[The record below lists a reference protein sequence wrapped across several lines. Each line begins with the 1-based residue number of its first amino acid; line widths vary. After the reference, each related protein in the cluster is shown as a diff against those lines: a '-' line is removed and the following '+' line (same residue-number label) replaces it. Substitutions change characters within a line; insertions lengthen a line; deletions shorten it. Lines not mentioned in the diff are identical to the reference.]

1 MRNAV
6 TVFLVLTLLA
16 ASAFAEEVILE
27 EQPGSKNISK
37 WSRIPEATCTL
48 LKEAPR
54 SVKAPRD
61 DVSAWAEVKIRENT
75 FLVCVVSK
83 SDNAAET
90 TTAGLYVDTDRDRN
104 LREEKPVILTASNK
118 KNPLM
123 FDFNVENL
131 PLEFKTGRSKLK
143 LKANVRLTHYDYG
156 NRKLFYVYILS
167 VYKGNTQ
174 AFKMDWEVIWV
185 PGGEPVMQ
193 LVNGSETANH
203 VYSGRKQI
211 RLSMNNLKISKDK
224 VRLKYKIQKN
234 RKVVPVKST
243 KYIKT
248 FYTTATQPTRMN
260 IICLPNRGYIFLEPG
275 NYSGRSATFEK
286 EYKGDTWSLNARVSS
301 LVVAEKGTELSQPEP
316 LKATIS
322 ARPAKGYVS
331 LSPLLCSSMGSIA
344 GLKKIK
350 GEQQTPF
357 IVVKDEKGNE
367 VAREEARIGG
377 TWLYSVTWRPSVEMV
392 GKKLT
397 AELEFEKTPF
407 KITFEK
413 TEFIP
418 TAASAGNASGV
429 AQKEKEELDPKQ
441 LSAIEKKV
449 NAAIEKGAKFLIS
462 KQQPDGSFEGNYS
475 RGYPLG
481 YNALCTLTLVK
492 CGVSLKNPAIGK
504 AYGFLAKQD
513 RNRTYSVGLYLMA
526 LEAKYYNKKMM
537 QKIIDM
543 RKKKKKKK
551 YSTSADEQEIDE
563 ETFRPK
569 IHPADRALA
578 QDLVNWLVEAQLPNG
593 CWTYSK
599 STGTRSGN
607 PVRGDNSNMQYAVL
621 GLKAGCRLGAR
632 VPANTFLKNL
642 SYILECQG
650 EDEGKVKRFTIP
662 AARLKS
668 FGGKKKKGS
677 TSRTSSDSS
686 DWGEETRDEYVAR
699 GWSYVHRAGTGG
711 TAKGTGSMTTAGLTA
726 VIICKSELIGKK
738 VFGKKLR
745 EKTNVSIEDGCAW
758 FAAKMNLAPS
768 GGWYYYFM
776 YGLERAGSLA
786 GVRKFGTRD
795 WYYEGVDQL
804 LPIQKPD
811 GSWEKYGGAVQGG
824 AKNRAKRPL
833 DLCQACFALL
843 FLKRATVRVIK
854 NLDEDQIWTGKGFLK
869 KKTDKPA
876 KDAKK
881 DPGKEEKEG
890 EKAPAE
896 KKESEKTEEEKAP
909 VEKKEN
915 VKEEPSKVDEIGR
928 EPEKNKEPA
937 REESAK
943 KENKDAEPVKK

>member
-1 MRNAV
+1 MKY
-6 TVFLVLTLLA
+6 VLTALLA
-16 ASAFAEEVILE
+16 VCFFIVAVSAEEVILE
-27 EQPGSKNISK
+27 EQPSSKNISK
-37 WSRIPEATCTL
+37 WSRVPEATCTL

-54 SVKAPRD
+54 NVKAPKD

-90 TTAGLYVDTDRDRN
+90 TTAGLYIDTDRDRN
-104 LREEKPVILTASNK
+104 LREETPIILTASNK
-118 KNPLM
+118 SNPRL

-143 LKANVRLTHYDYG
+143 LEANIRLTHYDYG
-156 NRKLFYVYILS
+156 NRKLFYVYMLS
-167 VYKGNTQ
+167 VYMGNTQ
-174 AFKMDWEVIWV
+174 AFKLDWEVVWA

-211 RLSMNNLKISKDK
+211 RLSMNNMKISKDK

-243 KYIKT
+243 KYIKSFST
-248 FYTTATQPTRMN
+248 STRQAPRIN
-260 IICLPNRGYIFLEPG
+260 IICLPNRGYVFLEPG
-275 NYSGRSATFEK
+275 NYTGRSAVFEK
-286 EYKGDTWSLNARVSS
+286 EFKGDTWSLNARVNS
-301 LVVAEKGTELSQPEP
+301 LVVAEKGAELPQPEP

-322 ARPAKGYVS
+322 ARQGKGYIS
-331 LSPLLCSSMGSIA
+331 LSPMLYSSMGSTA
-344 GLKKIK
+344 GLKKIR
-350 GEQQTPF
+350 GEQQTPVL
-357 IVVKDEKGNE
+357 VVKDEKGNE
-367 VAREEARIGG
+367 VAREEVRIGG
-377 TWLYSVTWRPSVEMV
+377 TWLYSVTWRPSAEMV

-407 KITFEK
+407 QVTFEK
-413 TEFIP
+413 TEFVP

-429 AQKEKEELDPKQ
+429 AQEEKEEFDPEK

-462 KQQPDGSFEGNYS
+462 KQQTDGSFEGNYS
-475 RGYPLG
+475 RSHPLG
-481 YNALCTLTLVK
+481 YNALCALTLVK
-492 CGVSLKNPAIGK
+492 CGVSLKHPAVGK
-504 AYGFLAKQD
+504 AYKFLAKQPW
-513 RNRTYSVGLYLMA
+513 NKTYSVGLYLMA
-526 LEAKYYNKKMM
+526 LEARYYNKKTM

-543 RKKKKKKK
+543 RKKKKKRK

-578 QDLVNWLVEAQLPNG
+578 QKLVNWLIEAQLPNG

-599 STGTRSGN
+599 STGTRSGS
-607 PVRGDNSNMQYAVL
+607 PIRGDNSNMQYAVL

-632 VPANTFLKNL
+632 VPVNTFLKNL

-668 FGGKKKKGS
+668 FGGKKKKDS
-677 TSRTSSDSS
+677 TSRTSSESS
-686 DWGEETRDEYVAR
+686 NWAEETRGEYAAR
-699 GWSYVHRAGTGG
+699 GWSYVHRVGTGG

-738 VFGKKLR
+738 VFGRKLR

-804 LPIQKPD
+804 LPLQKPD
-811 GSWEKYGGAVQGG
+811 GSWEKYGGAVQG
-824 AKNRAKRPL
+824 AKNQRKRPL
-833 DLCQACFALL
+833 DLCQTCFALL
-843 FLKRATVRVIK
+843 FLKRATVRVIR

-869 KKTDKPA
+869 KKTKR
-876 KDAKK
+876 K
-881 DPGKEEKEG
+881 
-890 EKAPAE
+890 
-896 KKESEKTEEEKAP
+896 
-909 VEKKEN
+909 
-915 VKEEPSKVDEIGR
+915 
-928 EPEKNKEPA
+928 
-937 REESAK
+937 
-943 KENKDAEPVKK
+943 